1 MHYCCSLWV
10 NLKNF
15 YWKFDFLHFLSTPPL
30 PPSRRRIIIFS
41 MMTRHSPSTTSRFFS
56 ATSDTTS
63 ETFFTATC
71 LAYAQSTAV
80 NNASLNGKIVK
91 FIISFHA
98 QNKTYNILFEH
109 INKLKE
115 SKGQPTTDREG
126 HIIKTFSHSWLMWP
140 TYTHT
145 HTHRPSNIQ
154 L

>member
-1 MHYCCSLWV
+1 MP
-10 NLKNF
+10 K
-15 YWKFDFLHFLSTPPL
+15 
-30 PPSRRRIIIFS
+30 
-41 MMTRHSPSTTSRFFS
+41 
-56 ATSDTTS
+56 
-63 ETFFTATC
+63 
-71 LAYAQSTAV
+71 STAV

-145 HTHRPSNIQ
+145 HTDQATHNCRKGPHAGAACRQCNPIIAKGTESLTFAQKVGCYVLKNLKSGKVQ
-154 L
+154 NFKCSLKNFLSQFFSQTTVS